1 MAPTGRVRAVFL
13 DVGETLV
20 DETRVWEGWAD
31 WLGVPRFTFFA
42 ALGGLIQRGAS
53 HMEVFELFR
62 PGFDLAAER
71 AAKREAGVLW
81 AVEERDLYPDVRPAL
96 ERLRADGFLV
106 GISGNQPEGMTQAL
120 RALHLPVDLIE
131 NSADW
136 GVEKPDP
143 EFFIRVAS
151 KAGLPPE
158 RIAYVGDRLDNDV
171 LPARAAGMVS
181 VFLRRGPWGLAHARW
196 PEAQLASFRIE
207 RLTELPELL
216 ASLEDDRTRTPPDRP
231 EKMGA

>member
-1 MAPTGRVRAVFL
+1 VRPGHIRAVFL

-42 ALGGLIQRGAS
+42 ALGGVIERREHHLA
-53 HMEVFELFR
+53 VFDLFR
-62 PGFDLAAER
+62 SGFDLAAER
-71 AAKREAGVLW
+71 AAKNEAGVLW

-96 ERLRADGFLV
+96 KRLRADGYLV

-120 RALHLPVDLIE
+120 RALNLPVDLIE

-143 EFFIRVAS
+143 EFFVRVAAV
-151 KAGLPPE
+151 AGLPPG

-171 LPARAAGMVS
+171 LPARAAGMAS
-181 VFLRRGPWGLAHARW
+181 VFLRRGPWGLAHDRW
-196 PEAQLASFRIE
+196 PEVQLAAARIDE
-207 RLTELPELL
+207 LTQLPDVL
-216 ASLEDDRTRTPPDRP
+216 AALDRAA
-231 EKMGA
+231 GATEST

>member
-1 MAPTGRVRAVFL
+1 MAPERIRGVFL

-20 DETRVWEGWAD
+20 DETRVWDGWAD
-31 WLGVPRFTFFA
+31 WLGVPRFTFHA
-42 ALGGLIQRGAS
+42 AIGEAIERGAP
-53 HMEVFELFR
+53 HTEVFELFR

-71 AAKREAGVLW
+71 AARRAEGALW

-96 ERLRADGFLV
+96 ERLRADGYLV
-106 GISGNQPEGMTQAL
+106 GISGNQPDGMTHAL

-143 EFFIRVAS
+143 AFFVRVAAL
-151 KAGLPPE
+151 AGVPPA

-181 VFLRRGPWGLAHARW
+181 VFLRRGPWALAHARW
-196 PEAQLASFRIE
+196 PQAQLASARIAT
-207 RLTELPELL
+207 LTELPDLL
-216 ASLEDDRTRTPPDRP
+216 ASFEGDARNEDRP
-231 EKMGA
+231 EPT